1 MSAVLLDTC
10 AAIWVGNRDP
20 LAAAALAAIE
30 RAAQGDGVLI
40 SAVSA
45 WEIGL
50 VASRRGPGAFD
61 PDAAGWFERLLTGFG
76 VRLAPCSPA
85 MMIASSTL
93 PDWEHRDP
101 ADRLI
106 VATAR
111 ALGVPVVTRDRLILD
126 YADRGWVAA
135 IAC

>member
-1 MSAVLLDTC
+1 MTAVLLDTC
-10 AAIWVGNRDP
+10 AVIWIGNGDP
-20 LAAAALAAIE
+20 LSTAALSAIE
-30 RAAQGDGVLI
+30 RAAQGDGVLV

-50 VASRRGPGAFD
+50 IASRRSPGAFD
-61 PDAAGWFERLLTGFG
+61 PDPVGWFDRVLTGFG
-76 VRLAPCSPA
+76 VKLAPCTPA
-85 MMIASSTL
+85 IMIASSAL

-111 ALGVPVVTRDRLILD
+111 SLGVPVITRDKSILA
-126 YADRGWVAA
+126 YAGRRCVAA